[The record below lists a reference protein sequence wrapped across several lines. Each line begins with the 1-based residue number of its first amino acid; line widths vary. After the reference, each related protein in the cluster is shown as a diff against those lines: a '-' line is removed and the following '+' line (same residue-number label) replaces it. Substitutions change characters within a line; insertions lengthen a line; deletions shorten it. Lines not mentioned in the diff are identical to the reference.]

1 MDSLQQTKA
10 ALDAG
15 LLDAADFEAV
25 KAAFVKAQQIKAG
38 IEANLLSADDAQL
51 SKDTF
56 LKCIVSSEKNVVVS
70 FNVNSEQD
78 TPPETEVATTSAE
91 AVEEPIASA
100 PPPAAAPTAAPAP
113 APAAAVTPVQ
123 EPTPAPVKTEV
134 IRSGSVSR
142 SPTASRGSKFGRSVS
157 GYAVSDDC
165 VATYKQLVT
174 KSAYSYLIFKLNE
187 EAGTV
192 IVGEQGQKGDTFG
205 DFVEALPDGDPRYAV
220 FDYAYTNDDGCK
232 FNKILFI
239 MWAPEGSPL
248 KNKMLYASSKD
259 YFKQHL
265 DGVALEIQATDFDD
279 LEPKLVRERVREVLT
294 RK

>member
-142 SPTASRGSKFGRSVS
+142 SPTASRGSKFGVSYRIQMLCTTDKSGNSVLIFAQRSVS

-239 MWAPEGSPL
+239 MW
-248 KNKMLYASSKD
+248 
-259 YFKQHL
+259 
-265 DGVALEIQATDFDD
+265 
-279 LEPKLVRERVREVLT
+279 
-294 RK
+294 

>member
-91 AVEEPIASA
+91 AVE
-100 PPPAAAPTAAPAP
+100 
-113 APAAAVTPVQ
+113 VQ

-142 SPTASRGSKFGRSVS
+142 SPTASRGSKFGVSYRIQMLCTTDKSGNSVLIFAQRSVS

-239 MWAPEGSPL
+239 MW
-248 KNKMLYASSKD
+248 
-259 YFKQHL
+259 
-265 DGVALEIQATDFDD
+265 
-279 LEPKLVRERVREVLT
+279 
-294 RK
+294 

>member
-15 LLDAADFEAV
+15 LLDITDFEAV

-38 IEANLLSADDAQL
+38 IDANLLSADDAQL
-51 SKDTF
+51 SKETF
-56 LKCIVSSEKNVVVS
+56 LKCLVSSGEILTVS
-70 FNVNSEQD
+70 SGQD
-78 TPPETEVATTSAE
+78 TPPEAEVATTSAE

-100 PPPAAAPTAAPAP
+100 PPPTAAPTTAPAP
-113 APAAAVTPVQ
+113 APAAAVTPIQ

-134 IRSGSVSR
+134 IRSSSISS

-174 KSAYSYLIFKLNE
+174 KSAFSYLIFKLDE

-205 DFVEALPDGDPRYAV
+205 DFVESLPDGDPRYAV

-239 MWAPEGSPL
+239 MWAPDGSPL